1 MQKST
6 HSLDLYTLGLN
17 NKTEASVEGKRF
29 YSVFSSFFLLWQ
41 KYMKKKFIKQIEERL
56 YEAEVTLQFF
66 KEEKKPEELIEQQE
80 DAIQEIKKF
89 LEFLKK

>member
-1 MQKST
+1 VLRERGFIQ
-6 HSLDLYTLGLN
+6 
-17 NKTEASVEGKRF
+17 
-29 YSVFSSFFLLWQ
+29 FFLFPSILVDN
-41 KYMKKKFIKQIEERL
+41 MKKKFIKQIEERL

-66 KEEKKPEELIEQQE
+66 KEEKKPKELIEQQE

>member
-17 NKTEASVEGKRF
+17 NKTEASVERERGF
-29 YSVFSSFFLLWQ
+29 IQFFLFPSTLVN
-41 KYMKKKFIKQIEERL
+41 YMKKKLIKQIEERL

>member
-1 MQKST
+1 
-6 HSLDLYTLGLN
+6 
-17 NKTEASVEGKRF
+17 
-29 YSVFSSFFLLWQ
+29 
-41 KYMKKKFIKQIEERL
+41 MKKKFIKQIEERL